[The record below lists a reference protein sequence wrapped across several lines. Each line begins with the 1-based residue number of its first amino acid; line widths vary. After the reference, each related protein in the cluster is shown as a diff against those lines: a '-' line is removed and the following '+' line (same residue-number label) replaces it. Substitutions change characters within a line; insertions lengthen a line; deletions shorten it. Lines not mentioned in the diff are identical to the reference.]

1 MPRRCRS
8 SSTILSVFPASRIAA
23 HWHCRTA
30 CDGVGS
36 RGVGIAGSPRSL
48 GNVERDRGG
57 GALELIHERRV
68 ASRYLGRYLE
78 GEREKRDG
86 VAINVQ
92 LLAAEHDDRSIGGRS
107 EKLP

>member
-1 MPRRCRS
+1 MPIQLDDLERISGVENRRA
-8 SSTILSVFPASRIAA
+8 L
-23 HWHCRTA
+23 HCRTA

-86 VAINVQ
+86 AAINVQ
-92 LLAAEHDDRSIGGRS
+92 LLAAEHDEVSAAEAKS
-107 EKLP
+107 CLAS